1 MSRKKRA
8 IYGILTASISY
19 FVLIVVQIVLS
30 PLILKRYGQETLGAY
45 ASIMQLIGY
54 LTLLDA
60 ALNFTFNRFI
70 AQAHGSADQDFQ
82 VTRAFVAARAL
93 TTALGLLNAALIVL
107 VIPFVSLLF
116 DIGGSLEQDMQMALL
131 ILAIG
136 TALRSPFMVY
146 ATFLNASQQM
156 AFLNIVSTTAG
167 VLRGLLILLLVQLNG
182 GITGIIF
189 GSLIAEF
196 LGTIACF
203 AFFRLKSKNLLSAGW
218 KVDLGYLKELT
229 LFGKD
234 SLIIQVVNKIRFQTD
249 TLLVGIFLSVSAAS
263 VFYSSITPPMMCFTL
278 ANLVMSNT
286 LPGMNEIIGGGDTA
300 KIKDIY
306 LRLFRYVALLS
317 FIALAGISF
326 LNRYV
331 VTMWVGIEQHAGW
344 KLDILFAL
352 QASLLIINSFN
363 GNFLVAMGKVNV
375 IARLSTW
382 VTIAG
387 LILSVVLLKLFGMVG
402 LMASSVIVLVYGTFV
417 SFKLTETIFGKRIFF
432 KRVTYW
438 S

>member
-8 IYGILTASISY
+8 IYGIVTASISY
-19 FVLIVVQIVLS
+19 LVLIVVQIVLS

-70 AQAHGSADQDFQ
+70 AQAYGSADKDFQ
-82 VTRAFVAARAL
+82 VTRAFVASRTL
-93 TTALGLLNAALIVL
+93 TTAAGVFNSSLVIV

-116 DIGGSLEQDMQMALL
+116 NIGGILERDLQIALL

-136 TALRSPFMVY
+136 TALKSPFMVY

-156 AFLNIVSTTAG
+156 AFLNIVATATG
-167 VLRGLLILLLVQLNG
+167 VLRGLLILLLVQLNW
-182 GITGIIF
+182 GITGIVV
-189 GSLIAEF
+189 GSLFAE
-196 LGTIACF
+196 LLSALACF
-203 AFFRLKSKNLLSAGW
+203 VFFRVKSPNLLSAGW
-218 KVDLGYLKELT
+218 KMDSVYLKELFF
-229 LFGKD
+229 FGKD

-286 LPGMNEIIGGGDTA
+286 LPGMNEIIGGGDA
-300 KIKDIY
+300 SKIKDLY

-331 VTMWVGIEQHAGW
+331 VTFWVGIEQHAGW
-344 KLDILFAL
+344 QLDILFAL
-352 QASLLIINSFN
+352 QASLLVINSFN
-363 GNFLVAMGKVNV
+363 SNFLVAMGKVNV

-387 LILSVVLLKLFGMVG
+387 LVLSVILLKLFGMVG
-402 LMASSVIVLVYGTFV
+402 LMASSLIVLFYGTFV
-417 SFKLTETIFGKRIFF
+417 SFRLTETIFGERIFF